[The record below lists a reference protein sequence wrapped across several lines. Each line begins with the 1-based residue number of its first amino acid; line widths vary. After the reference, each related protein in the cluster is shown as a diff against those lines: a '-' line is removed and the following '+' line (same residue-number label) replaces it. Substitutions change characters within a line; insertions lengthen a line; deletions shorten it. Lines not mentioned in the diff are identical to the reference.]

1 MLPALYR
8 SIGSSQAGWTE
19 GQLGLTGLLLQ
30 NTHSRTLFTCSRELT
45 HSLSGSSTPTSGEVR
60 DLSKGRS
67 QVQWT
72 NRHLSSTGAKGR
84 APGTSAA
91 RRAVA
96 PRQEHAQH
104 RVWETQ
110 DTRLKLCNRVLGFLS
125 SWAKDAFL
133 NGPSAGNWV
142 VGGHHS

>member
-1 MLPALYR
+1 MDKQAPEQHWGQGTR
-8 SIGSSQAGWTE
+8 SRDKCSQKSCGAE
-19 GQLGLTGLLLQ
+19 
-30 NTHSRTLFTCSRELT
+30 
-45 HSLSGSSTPTSGEVR
+45 
-60 DLSKGRS
+60 
-67 QVQWT
+67 
-72 NRHLSSTGAKGR
+72 TGAC
-84 APGTSAA
+84 T
-91 RRAVA
+91 
-96 PRQEHAQH
+96 QH